1 MHILRRIVCKSY
13 KFFFHLFPF
22 SELFPGQWFSVN
34 SSLKGFEPILD
45 DTGKITGYK
54 TEIGG
59 ADTVFPFS
67 NPFYN
72 AVNYKDYDKLSGNTG
87 YTNFYVDV
95 TLPQDLN
102 GNELFIYSYRQ
113 GVFDGVS
120 LSIVSGAIK
129 YELVTD
135 FKEFTSNRTSPFA
148 LYKITGTK
156 DSTLRITQQYYSNYN
171 NRVLKARLCL

>member
-1 MHILRRIVCKSY
+1 MYVS
-13 KFFFHLFPF
+13 
-22 SELFPGQWFSVN
+22 N

-45 DTGKITGYK
+45 ETGKITGYK

-67 NPFYN
+67 NSFYN
-72 AVNYKDYDKLSGNTG
+72 AVNYKDYDKSSGSTDC
-87 YTNFYVDV
+87 TNFYVDV

-102 GNELFIYSYRQ
+102 GSELFIYSYRQ

-120 LSIVSGAIK
+120 LSIVSGEIK
-129 YELVTD
+129 YKLVTD
-135 FKEFTSNRTSPFA
+135 FKEFTSSTSPFA

-156 DSTLRITQQYYSNYN
+156 GSILRITQQYYSNYN